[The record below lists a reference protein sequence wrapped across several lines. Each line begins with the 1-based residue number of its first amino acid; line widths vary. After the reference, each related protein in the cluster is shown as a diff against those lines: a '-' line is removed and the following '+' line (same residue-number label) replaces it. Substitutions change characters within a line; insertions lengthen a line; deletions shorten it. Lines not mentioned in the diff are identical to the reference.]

1 MNPSIPGEI
10 KLETT
15 RGSGNGGQHKN
26 TTDSCVVVTHI
37 ATGIKVVRDGRN
49 QHANKEDALKMAKS
63 HIESGGK
70 ASDFKSGLSQHFEP
84 ENNTDKAPKTPK
96 PPIPLHH
103 VQKYI
108 KLMANDN
115 HREAKEFARSL
126 HAEHGKKAVRQMKSD
141 AEPHIEK
148 AKFQKTKSIRNVTG
162 AIHQVSGGDPAATIG
177 GLAGAVVGKAAEVLT
192 RPIRKAAYSA
202 VSKAATPIAKS
213 GIGQA
218 TGKTIGVFKKAFAPL
233 EEQTVKESFYKKLE
247 EKRQIDELTKKDVS
261 DFTYGDLDA
270 DTGTAFLKD
279 LAPVVGTA
287 RAAERTKQAYQKGE
301 YGKAALHGLD
311 TAVSAAGDAAL
322 VVPLASGAIKGGQA
336 LVKGGLKL
344 GSKIL
349 SRGAVKGAE
358 KGAVSAAEKS
368 AVKGAEKGAEKS
380 LTRKVAGKALTG
392 LAGVGLGAALAGG
405 AGATDASGGDSKTSY
420 GYSLQPKT
428 SSPTQ
433 ATTQGTFQ
441 SPTQQL
447 VYQRKIAGLKE
458 AKLSFLKRVGKGTV
472 KGLKVAGT
480 GAMLGGLMGGQSS
493 ASGDSTPS
501 TYGYSLQPKT
511 SSPTQATTQGKFQS
525 PTQEL
530 LYQRQ
535 FAQATNE
542 SIIAQLKE
550 ISTKTDL
557 TKDMLFVN
565 EEQINI
571 NSNIAEKVIKVYE
584 ALNEENKAKYAKMLG
599 ESKKSFQRAVK
610 FALRYR

>member
-1 MNPSIPGEI
+1 MYYQVRYVLQNTEKQNVSEER
-10 KLETT
+10 KLLLRRSYQYDTT
-15 RGSGNGGQHKN
+15 
-26 TTDSCVVVTHI
+26 
-37 ATGIKVVRDGRN
+37 
-49 QHANKEDALKMAKS
+49 
-63 HIESGGK
+63 
-70 ASDFKSGLSQHFEP
+70 
-84 ENNTDKAPKTPK
+84 
-96 PPIPLHH
+96 
-103 VQKYI
+103 
-108 KLMANDN
+108 
-115 HREAKEFARSL
+115 
-126 HAEHGKKAVRQMKSD
+126 
-141 AEPHIEK
+141 
-148 AKFQKTKSIRNVTG
+148 
-162 AIHQVSGGDPAATIG
+162 AI
-177 GLAGAVVGKAAEVLT
+177 VGKTAEVLT
-192 RPIRKAAYSA
+192 RPVRRL
-202 VSKAATPIAKS
+202 ATDKVIKPVAQKVAQS
-213 GIGQA
+213 SVGQT
-218 TGKTIGVFKKAFAPL
+218 TGKIVGGIKNIFRPL

-311 TAVSAAGDAAL
+311 TAVSAASDAAL
-322 VVPLASGAIKGGQA
+322 VIPLAGPLASGALKGGQA
-336 LVKGGLKL
+336 IVKGGLKL
-344 GSKIL
+344 GSKL
-349 SRGAVKGAE
+349 LGRGAVKGAE

-599 ESKKSFQRAVK
+599 ESKKSFQRVVK